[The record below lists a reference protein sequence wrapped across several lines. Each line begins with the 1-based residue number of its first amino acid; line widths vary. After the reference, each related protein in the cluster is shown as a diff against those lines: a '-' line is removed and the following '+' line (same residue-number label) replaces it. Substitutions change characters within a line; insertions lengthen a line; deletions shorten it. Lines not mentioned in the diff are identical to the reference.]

1 MFKIFIM
8 ENSKKI
14 SVLNDLLQITNDR
27 INGFGKV
34 EGKVWESYS
43 DLKGEYEKMISQT
56 QIMKNEIINLITERG
71 GDPNDTS
78 SVAGNLHRA
87 WIDVKNTL
95 SLASNEHETLENVIF
110 GEKHALE
117 AYENALKSGELDEES
132 TEVIGEQLKTLKDSY
147 QQFSNIEKYKNKED

>member
-1 MFKIFIM
+1 M
-8 ENSKKI
+8 ENSQEI

-43 DLKGEYEKMISQT
+43 DLKSEYEKMISQSK
-56 QIMKNEIINLITERG
+56 IMKNEIINLITERG
-71 GDPNDTS
+71 GNPDDTS
-78 SVAGNLHRA
+78 SVAGNLHRT

-95 SLASNEHETLENVIF
+95 SIASNERETLDNVIF

-117 AYENALKSGELDEES
+117 AYESALNSGELSKES
-132 TEVIGEQLKTLKDSY
+132 SEVIADQLTSLRSSY
-147 QQFSNIEKYKNKED
+147 RQFSNIEEYKSKED